1 MNCDRKFLRLYA
13 VTDRAWT
20 GEKTLL
26 EQVEEALKGGITMLQ
41 LREKNL
47 SDREFLEEA
56 LAVKALCGKYHVPLI
71 INDRVDLAIQCGA
84 DGVHVGQQ
92 DMEASRARKLLG
104 DGMILGVSAHNVE
117 EALKAQAQGADYLG
131 VGAAFSTSTKSDARA
146 ISHKTIRDI
155 CGAVSIPVTAIGGI
169 NEDNILSLKGTG
181 IDGVAVVSA
190 VFSKK
195 DIAAQCKKLYSLSEQ
210 LAL

>member
-1 MNCDRKFLRLYA
+1 MNCDRKFFRLYA

-104 DGMILGVSAHNVE
+104 EGMILGVSAHNVE
-117 EALKAQAQGADYLG
+117 EALKAQAQGHLQ
-131 VGAAFSTSTKSDARA
+131 SD
-146 ISHKTIRDI
+146 
-155 CGAVSIPVTAIGGI
+155 
-169 NEDNILSLKGTG
+169 
-181 IDGVAVVSA
+181 
-190 VFSKK
+190 
-195 DIAAQCKKLYSLSEQ
+195 
-210 LAL
+210 